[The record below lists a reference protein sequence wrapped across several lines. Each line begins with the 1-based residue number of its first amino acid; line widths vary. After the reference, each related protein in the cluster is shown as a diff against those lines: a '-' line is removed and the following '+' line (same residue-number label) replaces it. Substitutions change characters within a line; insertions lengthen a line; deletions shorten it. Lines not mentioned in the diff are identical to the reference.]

1 MDVNNIQQLNNLGN
15 LQQQSLERIGTGLR
29 INSAS
34 DDASS
39 IYLSDLLQFQRSGLS
54 QSISNLNQGIAVTNI
69 ADRALGSQID
79 ILSDIRTKLLEAS
92 TSTTSPEAKDAIQ
105 QEVQKQL
112 EAFSQIADSTSF
124 ANQQLL
130 SSQNESGQF
139 TVTTSEGETTL
150 NLPTTDVIAQELQT
164 LANDF
169 SDTGIENLLN
179 KVDSAVDILQETRSE
194 FGSSANEFIS
204 QARSAISS
212 EAQLNRV
219 NSSLTNVDF
228 GKEVSDFNKTNI
240 QNIIGYII
248 ASQANA
254 NQERNVGLLS

>member
-1 MDVNNIQQLNNLGN
+1 MDVNNVQQLNNIGN
-15 LQQQSLERIGTGLR
+15 LQQQSLERIGSGLK

-39 IYLSDLLQFQRSGLS
+39 LAISDSLGLQRSGLA

-92 TSTTSPEAKDAIQ
+92 TDTTSPEAKDAIQ

-112 EAFSQIADSTSF
+112 EAFTQIADSTSF

-130 SSQNESGQF
+130 SSQNQSGEF
-139 TVTTSEGETTL
+139 TVTTENGETTL
-150 NLPTTDVIAQELQT
+150 DIPTTDTIGEELQT
-164 LANDF
+164 LSNDF

-179 KVDSAVDILQETRSE
+179 KVDNAVDILQEARSE

-204 QARSAISS
+204 QARHSISS
-212 EAQLNRV
+212 QTAIIEA
-219 NSSLTNVDF
+219 NSTLTDVDF
-228 GKEVSDFNKTNI
+228 GKEIADFSKSNI
-240 QNIIGYII
+240 QNIIGYIA

-254 NQERNVGLLS
+254 NQENNVRLLS